1 MEIQSESN
9 ALLTQEQIVEQ
20 LSELTPRQRAWYQV
34 YHYSLNATDAAR
46 RAGYSGSYS
55 VLKARGYKNAHNPK
69 LETLVADAVRRYH
82 MGTDEIMARLAEQA
96 RADVTNFI
104 RIVEVGGERV
114 AILDV
119 AKGIEAGCGLQL
131 KKVKQKRI
139 ETRQIKHGAEGDV
152 EIVTVQI
159 ETQAELH
166 NPRPALE
173 AMLRASGAMKEGVD
187 LPTHNLN
194 QFFTHVRNNIIGRP

>member
-1 MEIQSESN
+1 MEIQLESK

-20 LSELTPRQRAWYQV
+20 LRDLAPRQRAWYQV
-34 YHYSLNATDAAR
+34 YRYSLNATDAAR

-82 MGTDEIMARLAEQA
+82 MTTDEIMARLAEQA

-119 AKGIEAGCGLQL
+119 AKGTPKAMRIRLYLTHYSYSGPSGGLWAVSL
-131 KKVKQKRI
+131 GELNGSVYSLPPRI
-139 ETRQIKHGAEGDV
+139 GHPPPCHEK
-152 EIVTVQI
+152 
-159 ETQAELH
+159 
-166 NPRPALE
+166 
-173 AMLRASGAMKEGVD
+173 
-187 LPTHNLN
+187 
-194 QFFTHVRNNIIGRP
+194 

>member
-34 YHYSLNATDAAR
+34 YRYSLNATAAAR

-69 LETLVADAVRRYH
+69 LET
-82 MGTDEIMARLAEQA
+82 RLAVQA
-96 RADVTNFI
+96 RADGTNFI

-114 AILDV
+114 AIVDV

-131 KKVKQKRI
+131 KKLKQKRI

-194 QFFTHVRNNIIGRP
+194 QFFSDVHNNIMGRP